1 MIYNVSL
8 ETSYSALWLIGSVVL
23 QKAYVF
29 FFFGSDESH
38 EYGGCGTDDDGHE

>member
-23 QKAYVF
+23 QKAYLF
-29 FFFGSDESH
+29 FYGSDESH
-38 EYGGCGTDDDGHE
+38 EHGGSGSDDDGHE